1 MKLRIL
7 GTRGEIKSS
16 APRHSKHSGVLIDG
30 KLMLDVGEKEFL
42 DLKPGCVFITHLHP
56 DHAFF
61 INDGHDY
68 GIEFYAPEKVPGVT
82 HLTEPEHMI
91 LYDTYQVIPIPTNH
105 SKKVKS
111 TAFLVDDGEKRVLY
125 TGDVIWINKEY
136 YSLLS
141 GLSLVITDGSYLRRG
156 GMIRKDKE
164 TGQLYG
170 HAGIPDLIRIF
181 KQFTGKI
188 MFIHFGTWFF
198 NDIGEARKKLNDLG
212 KAAGVSIITG
222 YDGMEIEC

>member
-61 INDGHDY
+61 INDVHDY
-68 GIEFYAPEKVPGVT
+68 NIEFYAPEKVPGVA
-82 HLTEPEHMI
+82 HVTEPEHMI
-91 LYDTYQVIPIPTNH
+91 LYDTYQVTPIPTHH

-111 TAFLVDDGEKRVLY
+111 TAFLVDDGEKRILY

-156 GMIRKDKE
+156 GMIRRDKE

-188 MFIHFGTWFF
+188 LFIHFGTWFF
-198 NDIGEARKKLNDLG
+198 NDISEARKKLNDLG

>member
-1 MKLRIL
+1 MKLRVL
-7 GTRGEIKSS
+7 GTRGEIESS

-30 KLMLDVGEKEFL
+30 KLMLDVGEKGFL

-61 INDGHDY
+61 IRDGHDY
-68 GIEFYAPEKVPGVT
+68 SIKFYAPEKAPGVT
-82 HLTEPEHMI
+82 DLLEPGHPIIYE
-91 LYDTYQVIPIPTNH
+91 TYRVTPIPTHH

-111 TAFLVDDGEKRVLY
+111 TAFLIDDGEKRLLY
-125 TGDVIWINKEY
+125 TGDIIWINKEY
-136 YSLLS
+136 YPLLS
-141 GLSLVITDGSYLRRG
+141 ELSLVITDGSYLRRG

-181 KQFTGKI
+181 KPFTSKI
-188 MFIHFGTWFF
+188 LFIHFGTWFF
-198 NDIGEARKKLNDLG
+198 NDIGEAKKKLNDLG
-212 KAAGVSIITG
+212 KSAGVSVIAG
-222 YDGMEIEC
+222 YDGMEMEC

>member
-61 INDGHDY
+61 INDSYDY
-68 GIEFYAPEKVPGVT
+68 NIEFYAPEKAPGVT
-82 HLTEPEHMI
+82 RLTEPEHMI
-91 LYDTYQVIPIPTNH
+91 LYDTYQVTPIPTHH

-111 TAFLVDDGEKRVLY
+111 TAFLVDDGEKRLLY
-125 TGDVIWINKEY
+125 TGDIIWINKEY
-136 YSLLS
+136 HSLLS
-141 GLSLVITDGSYLRRG
+141 ELSLVITDGSYLRRG

-181 KQFTGKI
+181 KQFTNKI
-188 MFIHFGTWFF
+188 LFIHFGTWFF

-212 KAAGVSIITG
+212 KSAGVSVITG